1 MTLDELF
8 QLLLSLVFALA
19 IFGGVASLAGLM
31 TWGERK
37 LASMIQDRIGP
48 NRANVRLLGRNF
60 TLIGLF
66 HIIADP
72 IKLFTKEDFIPEGAN
87 RPLHTL
93 APMICLFIP
102 LILFSVIPFA
112 GPLHISWKDFPAQE
126 IWGLGYLVEN
136 DVWFFGEMFGGDV
149 LHLSDYTV
157 QFVVSDLDVGMLF
170 IFAMASLSIYG
181 IMTAGWASNNKFS
194 FLGAM
199 RGANQMISYELGLGL
214 AAIGIF
220 MVYGSVNLGALVQGQ
235 GEHWWGL
242 IPKWGLI
249 VQPLGF
255 LLFLACGVAET
266 KRIPF
271 DLPEGE
277 SEIVAG
283 YFTEYS
289 SLKFTMFLF
298 GEYVEMILLSAIITT
313 LFFGGWQL
321 PWIDG
326 SGYEFLRWQG
336 GWEGTWLAGLL
347 TVHGTRIFIMFLQG
361 AKFALFVVAGV
372 YFLLTARWTFPR
384 FRYDQVM
391 KMGWK
396 MVLPLAFLNIV
407 ITALVMVVLR
417 GWM

>member
-8 QLLLSLVFALA
+8 QVQVSVMFAIA
-19 IFGGVASLAGLM
+19 VFGGVASLAGLM

-48 NRANVRLLGRNF
+48 NRANARIFGRNF
-60 TLIGLF
+60 TLIGLL
-66 HIIADP
+66 HIVADP

-87 RPLHTL
+87 RPMHTI

-102 LILFSVIPFA
+102 LLLFSVIPFA
-112 GPLHISWKDFPAQE
+112 GPLHISWKDIPAE
-126 IWGLGYLVEN
+126 DIWGLGHLVSE
-136 DVWFFGEMFGGDV
+136 DIWFFGEMFAGDV
-149 LHLSDYTV
+149 LHLSDYSI

-170 IFAMASLSIYG
+170 IFAIASLGIYG
-181 IMTAGWASNNKFS
+181 IITAGWASNNKFS

-220 MVYGSVNLGALVQGQ
+220 MIFGSVNLGTLVDSQGDLL
-235 GEHWWGL
+235 WGV

-298 GEYVEMILLSAIITT
+298 GEYVEMILLSAILTT
-313 LFFGGWQL
+313 LFFGGWQI

-326 SGYEFLRWQG
+326 AGYQLGPWQG
-336 GWEGTWLAGLL
+336 RHLACRPAHGAGDQDIHSAFAGRQVHA
-347 TVHGTRIFIMFLQG
+347 VHGGRRILSADG
-361 AKFALFVVAGV
+361 AVDFS
-372 YFLLTARWTFPR
+372 P
-384 FRYDQVM
+384 
-391 KMGWK
+391 
-396 MVLPLAFLNIV
+396 LPLRSGNEDGLEDDTSPGFP
-407 ITALVMVVLR
+407 
-417 GWM
+417 